1 MGLEQNLTSE
11 VIMAHEALPDS
22 ISVKYTSDCTGGEN
36 PSDRGKCDN
45 VNIGKEVS
53 EISSNDHKDHL
64 RKCRCKSWFIILANL
79 AKAILYDFVNNLTLT
94 IILSGGF

>member
-1 MGLEQNLTSE
+1 MGSEQNLTSE
-11 VIMAHEALPDS
+11 VIMAHEALPDF
-22 ISVKYTSDCTGGEN
+22 ISVKYTSDCTGGEK

-53 EISSNDHKDHL
+53 EISSNDQKDHP

-79 AKAILYDFVNNLTLT
+79 TGN
-94 IILSGGF
+94 IIQLCK

>member
-11 VIMAHEALPDS
+11 VIMAHEALPES
-22 ISVKYTSDCTGGEN
+22 ISVKYTSDCTGGEK

-53 EISSNDHKDHL
+53 EISSNDH
-64 RKCRCKSWFIILANL
+64 
-79 AKAILYDFVNNLTLT
+79 
-94 IILSGGF
+94 